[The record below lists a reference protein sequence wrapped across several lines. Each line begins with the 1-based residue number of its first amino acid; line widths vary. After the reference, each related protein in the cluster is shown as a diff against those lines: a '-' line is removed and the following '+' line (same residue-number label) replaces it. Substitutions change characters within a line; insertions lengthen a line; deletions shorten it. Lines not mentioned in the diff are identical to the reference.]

1 MEIKKLRA
9 TLVGAGNR
17 GCVYA
22 DYALQ
27 MPSELEI
34 VGVVEPNDLRREEAA
49 ERYSLDRKNCFRNLD
64 EFLQAKIDCDFV
76 INATMDEKHYETA
89 KKLMAAGYD
98 MLLEKPVVP
107 NREQLLDLQALAKEK
122 GVKVNVC
129 HVLRYTPF
137 YKKIKELINAG
148 TIGKIMTMELN
159 EHVGIAHFLDSF
171 VRGKWSSEKR
181 CGSGFLLQKSC
192 HDMDLICWLNNAA
205 EPKKVVSVGTR
216 AQFIPEN
223 APDGATEFCYNCPH
237 GDTCLYAAQKV
248 HLEVD
253 SMPFQT
259 WMELNKP
266 LEQITKA
273 EKAEYLKTSTYG
285 RCAYNSGGD
294 INDRQTVNVLFDNGS
309 IASFTMVGGVNKAGR
324 YIHICGTKGEI
335 EGRLEDGKFALR
347 IFDRSGTNFTYN
359 EEIID
364 VNDEV
369 VISVEYGGHGGGDYA
384 IMHELVRYLNGDTSS
399 VSITSL
405 DDSVNGHL
413 VVYAAEE
420 SVKTDKGIC
429 L

>member
-1 MEIKKLRA
+1 MEIKKLSA
-9 TLVGAGNR
+9 VLVGAGNR

-27 MPSELEI
+27 APNELEI
-34 VGVVEPNDLRREEAA
+34 VGVVEPSDLRREQAA
-49 ERYSLDRKNCFRNLD
+49 TRYGVDQKNCFADLD
-64 EFLQAKIDCDFV
+64 VFLQAKIDCDFV
-76 INATMDEKHYETA
+76 INATMDEMHYETA
-89 KKLMAAGYD
+89 KKLMTAGYN

-107 NREQLLDLQALAKEK
+107 NRKQLLKLQSLAKEK

-137 YKKIKELINAG
+137 YKRIKEIINAG

-171 VRGKWSSEKR
+171 VRGKWSNEKR

-192 HDMDLICWLNNAA
+192 HDMDLICWLNNAST
-205 EPKKVVSVGTR
+205 PKKVASVGMR

-223 APDGATEFCYNCPH
+223 APESATEFCYQCPH
-237 GDTCLYAAQKV
+237 NDTCLYSAQKV

-259 WMELNKP
+259 WMDINKP
-266 LEQITKA
+266 LDEITKE
-273 EKAEYLKTSTYG
+273 EKAAFLKTSVYG

-294 INDRQTVNVLFDNGS
+294 INDRQTVNVLFENGS
-309 IASFTMVGGVNKAGR
+309 IASFTMVGAVNKPGR
-324 YIHICGTKGEI
+324 NIHICGTKGEI
-335 EGRLEDGKFALR
+335 EGRLEDGTFALR
-347 IFDRSGTNFTYN
+347 IFDRSGDKFWYN
-359 EEIID
+359 EEIVD
-364 VNDEV
+364 VNKDV

-384 IMHELVRYLNGDTSS
+384 IMNELVRYFNGDTSS

-420 SVKTDKGIC
+420 SVKKQKAI
-429 L
+429 LL